1 MNVAVIG
8 LGKLG
13 LPLAALIASSGH
25 DVIGCDASDHTIEQL
40 NMGEF
45 PSNEPGLSE
54 LISRSLG
61 NLKFTNSVKHAVQN
75 SDVAF
80 VIVPTPSLPTGHFSN
95 EILLA
100 VLKEIGTELKNMNR
114 AYVVDVVSTVMPG
127 SMNGEIKETLQASSG
142 KKIGLE
148 LGICYNP
155 EFIAL
160 GSVIHDMQY
169 PDMQLLGASQEWA
182 AELVED
188 VLTSITAQ
196 EVPIRRMSLEE
207 AEIVKISINNF
218 VTSKIAFAN
227 MLYELS
233 FNFANV
239 NIDVVTESIGLD
251 SRIGG
256 KYLRGGAPF
265 GGPCFPR
272 DTRALAAL
280 LNDFSIEE
288 SIPRVIER
296 FNNSH
301 SNFLVEKIISETNK
315 SDIVGFIGVSYK
327 QFTKVTEESPSL
339 LMAKA
344 LIASGRKVICW
355 DPNIDNSDDVPTWIE
370 LVDSLEAICSTSNY
384 LVLARPL
391 LEINRDILM
400 GQLRGK
406 RLFDIW
412 RQLDGGPLN
421 RQLV

>member
-1 MNVAVIG
+1 
-8 LGKLG
+8 
-13 LPLAALIASSGH
+13 
-25 DVIGCDASDHTIEQL
+25 
-40 NMGEF
+40 
-45 PSNEPGLSE
+45 
-54 LISRSLG
+54 
-61 NLKFTNSVKHAVQN
+61 
-75 SDVAF
+75 
-80 VIVPTPSLPTGHFSN
+80 
-95 EILLA
+95 
-100 VLKEIGTELKNMNR
+100 
-114 AYVVDVVSTVMPG
+114 
-127 SMNGEIKETLQASSG
+127 MNGEIKETLEQSSG

-182 AELVED
+182 AKLVED
-188 VLTSITAQ
+188 VLTSITAT

-256 KYLRGGAPF
+256 KYLKGGAPF

-280 LNDFSIEE
+280 LNDFSIGE

-296 FNNSH
+296 FNDSH
-301 SNFLVEKIISETNK
+301 TNFLVKKIISETNK

-344 LIASGRKVICW
+344 LIAAGREVICW
-355 DPNIDNSDDVPTWIE
+355 DPNIDNSDDVPTWME
-370 LVDSLEAICSTSNY
+370 LVDSLEAICLTSNY

-391 LEINRDILM
+391 PEINQGLLM
-400 GQLRGK
+400 AQLGGK

-412 RQLDGGPLN
+412 RQLDGVPLN